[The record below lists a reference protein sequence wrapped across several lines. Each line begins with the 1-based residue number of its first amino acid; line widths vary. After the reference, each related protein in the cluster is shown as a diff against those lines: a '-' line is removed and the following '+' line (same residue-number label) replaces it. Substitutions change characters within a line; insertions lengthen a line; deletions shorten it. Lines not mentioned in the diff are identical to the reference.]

1 MKDEEE
7 TVLLKMTVFS
17 LQVYFQLFRLLA
29 ALSPPLPPHRRY
41 RMQPA
46 FVDAVLVWLGVL
58 VSFGFARYGFST

>member
-7 TVLLKMTVFS
+7 TVLLKMTVFR
-17 LQVYFQLFRLLA
+17 LKIQLFRPLA
-29 ALSPPLPPHRRY
+29 APSSPLLPHMRY

-58 VSFGFARYGFST
+58 VSVGFARYGFSM